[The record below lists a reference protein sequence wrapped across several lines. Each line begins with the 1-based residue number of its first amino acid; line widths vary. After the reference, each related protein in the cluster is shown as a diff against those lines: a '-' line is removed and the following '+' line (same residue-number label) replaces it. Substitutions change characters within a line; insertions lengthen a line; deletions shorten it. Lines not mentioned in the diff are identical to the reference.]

1 MANSKSLP
9 TTSYFIGMAA
19 RLESLQDICDASNV
33 AGVGLGNRNIFDETY
48 RQSKTLDTSQ
58 SFCNFDPRASEI
70 LDEVQADLVEGHDEI
85 QKVLPLELYRLN
97 VKETFKAHK
106 DTTSAENLMGS
117 LVVVFPTVHHDGS
130 LVLRQDEQGWTFCA
144 EQMFSDST
152 PEASYFAFYS
162 EVKHEPTAAA
172 HIIETAGNPTPAD
185 VLKTVLEKLLADRN
199 FLPEGGLLGFG
210 LRHQYLLKGSDANI
224 LRVCRDLFLD
234 TNVRIL
240 YRPLGCCYIC
250 MTDHVILDQKGECLY
265 QDPEETTM
273 LEEHERIVSA
283 PDYYMEDRLAYDEN
297 VDPLPEIAWVTPFMT
312 FNRADSGY
320 LV

>member
-1 MANSKSLP
+1 MPLMLRDSVW
-9 TTSYFIGMAA
+9 M
-19 RLESLQDICDASNV
+19 
-33 AGVGLGNRNIFDETY
+33 NRNRFDETY

-97 VKETFKAHK
+97 VKETFNAHK
-106 DTTSAENLMGS
+106 DTPSAENVMGS
-117 LVVVFPTVHHDGS
+117 LVVVFPTVH
-130 LVLRQDEQGWTFCA
+130 QD

-152 PEASYFAFYS
+152 PEGSYFAFYS
-162 EVKHEPTAAA
+162 EVEHEPTAAA

-210 LRHQYLLKGSDANI
+210 LRHQYPLKGSDANI
-224 LRVCRDLFLD
+224 LRVCRDLSLD

-250 MTDHVILDQKGECLY
+250 MTDHVIPNQKGECLY
-265 QDPEETTM
+265 QHPKETAM
-273 LEEHERIVSA
+273 LEERGRIVSA
-283 PDYYMEDRLAYDEN
+283 PDYYMEENKSAYDEN
-297 VDPLPEIAWVTPFMT
+297 VDPLPEIAWVIPFTT
-312 FNRADSGY
+312 FNRTDSGY